1 MIEDSDLLFS
11 TKSFEYKEYKI
22 TIWDDGTLSFDDE
35 GRICIHADDL
45 QYLASQAK
53 LFRDRRYNYKKANS
67 K

>member
-1 MIEDSDLLFS
+1 MIEDSDLEFS

-22 TIWDDGTLSFDDE
+22 TIWDDGTLSFDDD

-53 LFRDRRYNYKKANS
+53 IFRDRRFNYKARK

>member
-11 TKSFEYKEYKI
+11 TKSFEYKGYKI
-22 TIWDDGTLSFDDE
+22 TIWDDGTLTFDDD

-53 LFRDRRYNYKKANS
+53 LFRDRRYNYKKGL